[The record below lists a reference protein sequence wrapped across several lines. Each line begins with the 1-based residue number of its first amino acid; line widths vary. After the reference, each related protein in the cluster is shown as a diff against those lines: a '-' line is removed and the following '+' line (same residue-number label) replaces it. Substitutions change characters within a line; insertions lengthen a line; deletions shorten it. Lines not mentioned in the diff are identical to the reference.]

1 MAENCSPFDVV
12 DHAEETFSQNDTVT
26 QGESIEIM
34 QNTSAYRKPPPKER
48 KETCKSCKAGK
59 FANFIFT

>member
-26 QGESIEIM
+26 QGECIEIVVHLM
-34 QNTSAYRKPPPKER
+34 
-48 KETCKSCKAGK
+48 
-59 FANFIFT
+59 